1 MDDWAAR
8 TCVPNGS
15 PISAQSRSCFDHTLI
30 VVHVLGED
38 KRVKPCLDTWLVT
51 EAKCIT
57 WQIVSLSYP
66 SDCIRYN
73 FQCMYLLSFRI
84 GKISSIISGVWRFE
98 MQKLNHYA
106 EKWWIVRGFGRL
118 TVCLMRFVNNNEW
131 LYSNCSSS
139 RWRRSWFDCS
149 FVFICR

>member
-1 MDDWAAR
+1 MTER
-8 TCVPNGS
+8 HGHGPVCLVGS
-15 PISAQSRSCFDHTLI
+15 PISAQSRLSLGHALI
-30 VVHVLGED
+30 IL
-38 KRVKPCLDTWLVT
+38 W
-51 EAKCIT
+51 
-57 WQIVSLSYP
+57 LSYMFRRWAL
-66 SDCIRYN
+66 SWQMACNRSK
-73 FQCMYLLSFRI
+73 MYHMANSSLLSFWLQL
-84 GKISSIISGVWRFE
+84 IITSNACTCCHQNRQYFSGVWRFE

-118 TVCLMRFVNNNEW
+118 TVCLMRFVNNNDW